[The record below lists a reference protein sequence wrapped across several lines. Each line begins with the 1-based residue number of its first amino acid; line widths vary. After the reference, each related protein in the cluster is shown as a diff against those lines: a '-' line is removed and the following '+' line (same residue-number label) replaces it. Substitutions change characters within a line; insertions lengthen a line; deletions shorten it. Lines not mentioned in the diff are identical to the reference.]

1 MNPNKSNGV
10 FLPGKFGGQ
19 RSLVHCSP
27 WGHKEADMPEQLN
40 TTEAKKMKKKL
51 NINYSDTEKQ
61 IVAVS
66 FQITWK
72 AVIDLGEIK
81 ILNRK

>member
-1 MNPNKSNGV
+1 
-10 FLPGKFGGQ
+10 
-19 RSLVHCSP
+19 
-27 WGHKEADMPEQLN
+27 
-40 TTEAKKMKKKL
+40 MKKKL